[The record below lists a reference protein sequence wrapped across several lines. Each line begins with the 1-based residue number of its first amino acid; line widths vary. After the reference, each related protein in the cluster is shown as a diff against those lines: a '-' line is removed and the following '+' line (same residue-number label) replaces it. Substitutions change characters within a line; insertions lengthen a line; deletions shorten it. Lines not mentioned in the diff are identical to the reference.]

1 MLDRVKADH
10 ATGDGLSDAGQHVLE
25 AEHLQQPQHLDEL
38 AFAAFGHARFDQAP
52 QRGEFLGQVPA
63 DRWRRLV
70 ESADLAFEQSQV
82 MQRVE
87 DKALALIGTR
97 MTGDHRGSTGDHH
110 LMDIAADHHFPVAI
124 GGRYRVVGAA
134 IAHQRLRADPGR
146 LLLAGVIGCWRQVL
160 EGCQIPRQALAN
172 RLVVTAQPI
181 GEPAATTLEQLLVQ
195 RREARRPRYRHQQV
209 PADPADQPL
218 DLPLVIP
225 LTGAAEP
232 VGKQVMGLQLA
243 EHARPLSHPMAQ
255 DAGHRQLRIVVE
267 DRLRYA
273 AKEAECGVVPVAK
286 RFGGLRRVGLHKAG
300 VAMRQVDRKEV
311 DLTLYP
317 GDLRQRLTKVRLRMT
332 RIVPQ
337 RYEDLELPLPARQH
351 VVLNNGDPA
360 GIAVLVAKP
369 FEDPLRGMPLLP
381 RPTLILRQDTVD
393 DPGERVEL
401 RTRRR
406 PAPPVPGRNRK
417 RQHLGYFPRIDPKLP
432 RCFPSAQTLDLYR
445 VTNPPIKLHHLHP
458 PPSAITPKGY
468 LLP

>member
-52 QRGEFLGQVPA
+52 QRGEFRGQVPA
-63 DRWRRLV
+63 DQWCRLV

-87 DKALALIGTR
+87 DKALAFIGAR
-97 MTGDHRGSTGDHH
+97 MTGDHRDSTADHH

-134 IAHQRLRADPGR
+134 ITHQRLRADPGR

-160 EGCQIPRQALAN
+160 EGCPIPRQALAN
-172 RLVVTAQPI
+172 RLVVTAQPL
-181 GEPAATTLEQLLVQ
+181 GKPAATTLEQLLVQ
-195 RREARRPRYRHQQV
+195 RREARRPLYRHQEV
-209 PADPADQPL
+209 SADPADQPF
-218 DLPLVIP
+218 DLALVIP
-225 LTGAAEP
+225 LTRAPEP
-232 VGKQVMGLQLA
+232 VDKQVMGLQLA
-243 EHARPLSHPMAQ
+243 EHSRPLPRPTAQ

-273 AKEAECGVVPVAK
+273 AEQAECGVVPVAK
-286 RFGGLRRVGLHKAG
+286 RFGRFRRIGLHKAG

-311 DLTLYP
+311 DLALYP
-317 GDLRQRLTKVRLRMT
+317 GNLRHRLAKVRLRMAG
-332 RIVPQ
+332 IMPQ
-337 RYEDLELPLPARQH
+337 RYEDLELPQSAYQY

-369 FEDPLRGMPLLP
+369 LEDPLRGVPLLP
-381 RPTLILRQDTVD
+381 RPALILRQDTVD

-406 PAPPVPGRNRK
+406 SPPPIPGRYRE
-417 RQHLGYFPRIDPKLP
+417 RQHLGYCPRVNPKLP
-432 RCFPSAQTLDLYR
+432 RGFPSAQTLDLYR

-458 PPSAITPKGY
+458 LPSATTPKGY